1 MIEAGELSTLQCITH
16 TDISGFPANAGT
28 AVNDE
33 ELYQSPI
40 AYRKMMDVSA

>member
-16 TDISGFPANAGT
+16 TDISGFPVNAGT
-28 AVNDE
+28 AVNGE

-40 AYRKMMDVSA
+40 AYSKMMDVSA